1 MKKKELIKRPIIHNY
16 IPIILFIFIFIT
28 FFASRSVMA
37 KAAPEKI
44 TSYSGKKVSILGD
57 SISTFRGYNPK
68 GNRIRYPDIGN
79 IKCDVLK
86 VNDTWWYQLLK
97 MWDAKLLVNDS
108 SAGTRIC
115 NIYSKDLKENTDKG
129 PSRALAST
137 TRIKRLAKGKTK
149 PDVILFYGGTND
161 RLSGIK
167 TGSFNPSKAP
177 ASIKKSV
184 KKWNTFADAFVAA
197 IVRMENYYPNA
208 QIIVII
214 HNVGASKKKVMKDVC
229 NYYNISYVDISNIKG
244 PLLYDGLHPNK
255 KGMKM
260 IADTIY
266 SASQSTSFVKTFPS
280 KVTNVKATIN
290 SHSSVRIS
298 WKKQNVAGYKIY
310 RSTKKSSGY
319 KCVKTTSSTS
329 WTDKGLKTNKT
340 YYYKIKAYSKFG
352 KKTKKSSKYSAV
364 VKAKPYIDTPGS
376 VKVSVAGNRSLKISW
391 NKSKYAKSYQI
402 YRATSKNGKYKKIK
416 TTSST
421 SYTNSGLT
429 TGKTYYYKVRAYNKV
444 GKKTYYSCYSSK
456 KSGKTYI
463 GAASSVKASSAG
475 YNSAKITW
483 KAGKYAKGYQ
493 IYRAT
498 SKNGKYTKIK
508 TTTGT
513 SYTNTGLSTNKTY
526 YYKIRSY
533 NTIGGKYYYSG
544 YSSIVS
550 AKPIPATP
558 TGVSAKLN
566 EDAIT
571 IKWNAVSG
579 TSKYY
584 IYRNDGKIFST
595 TSTSYTDTPVEAGK
609 AYQYRVR
616 AYRTVY
622 SGYSSW
628 SSKVI
633 VSQEAY
639 LDYNKDGNTANATRI
654 YIGQVWTD
662 SLNASLNGG
671 TPVEKLLERDH
682 PQYYE
687 GGTESV
693 YVYDTEDFDNFLII
707 YVKGGKIIAW
717 QTSAEVLGVY
727 NGITLRRCT
736 PATDYED
743 FEEWGN
749 SYEFIPYLSVAKVKA
764 TNIDI
769 GEIFF
774 GGVVSSMNEW
784 DLRCSDN
791 LEAEELL
798 CEYTINALRVVNGRV
813 IMEHNEYLYG
823 KEDEYGTKAEAKT
836 MAISNELAHGILP
849 EGPLAGLTGTEKG
862 TLISNA
868 SGGTVV
874 SGGQNIAN
882 GGCGES
888 VVWMWFRSAGHSQSL
903 MASGA
908 LNSNFEETN
917 IMAAAV
923 YPTADGSR
931 YYWSWE
937 YGYYKIDYGLKA
949 PNITINEVGEKVP
962 DEPVIEEDEPV
973 EDPVDTTEDT
983 TTGTPAETSTE
994 SE

>member
-1 MKKKELIKRPIIHNY
+1 M
-16 IPIILFIFIFIT
+16 
-28 FFASRSVMA
+28 
-37 KAAPEKI
+37 EK
-44 TSYSGKKVSILGD
+44 
-57 SISTFRGYNPK
+57 
-68 GNRIRYPDIGN
+68 
-79 IKCDVLK
+79 
-86 VNDTWWYQLLK
+86 
-97 MWDAKLLVNDS
+97 
-108 SAGTRIC
+108 
-115 NIYSKDLKENTDKG
+115 KDLKN
-129 PSRALAST
+129 R
-137 TRIKRLAKGKTK
+137 RIVRSFLLIYLLVFTFVSCFAFGKVT
-149 PDVILFYGGTND
+149 
-161 RLSGIK
+161 
-167 TGSFNPSKAP
+167 AE
-177 ASIKKSV
+177 AASV
-184 KKWNTFADAFVAA
+184 KRPA
-197 IVRMENYYPNA
+197 
-208 QIIVII
+208 
-214 HNVGASKKKVMKDVC
+214 
-229 NYYNISYVDISNIKG
+229 
-244 PLLYDGLHPNK
+244 
-255 KGMKM
+255 
-260 IADTIY
+260 
-266 SASQSTSFVKTFPS
+266 
-280 KVTNVKATIN
+280 KVTSVKASVTG
-290 SHSSVRIS
+290 HSSVKIS
-298 WKKQNVAGYKIY
+298 WKKQNATGYKIY
-310 RSTKKSSGY
+310 RSTKKKSGY
-319 KCVKTTSSTS
+319 KLVKTTSSTT
-329 WTDKGLKTNKT
+329 WTNSGLKPGKT
-340 YYYKIKAYSKFG
+340 YYYKIKAYNKSG
-352 KKTKKSSKYSAV
+352 KKSKMSSKYSST
-364 VKAKPYIDTPGS
+364 VKAKPYIGTPGS

-402 YRATSKNGKYKKIK
+402 YRATSKNGKYTKIK
-416 TTSST
+416 TTSGT

-444 GKKTYYSCYSSK
+444 GKKTYYSSYSSK

-483 KAGKYAKGYQ
+483 NAGKYAKGYQ
-493 IYRAT
+493 VYRAT
-498 SKNGKYTKIK
+498 SKSGKYTKIK

-513 SYTNTGLSTNKTY
+513 SYTDTGLSTNKTY

-533 NTIGGKYYYSG
+533 NTIGSKYYYSG
-544 YSSIVS
+544 YSSIVN

-584 IYRNDGKIFST
+584 IYRNDGKTFST
-595 TSTSYTDTPVEAGK
+595 TSTSYTDNTVETGK

-654 YIGQVWTD
+654 YIGQEWTD

-693 YVYDTEDFDNFLII
+693 YVYDTEDFDNFLIV

-727 NGITLRRCT
+727 NGITLRRGT

-798 CEYTINALRVVNGRV
+798 CEYTVNALRVVNGRV

-937 YGYYKIDYGLKA
+937 HGYYKIDYGVKA
-949 PNITINEVGEKVP
+949 PTITINEVGENSVNISWIDTVSDMEGYSYVREFSLFEDFSEIESRYSGKAVSMTRTDLQAGTTYYVRIRAQAKINGAIRNSDWSEVISFTTLLP
-962 DEPVIEEDEPV
+962 EPEVSDEPVIEEDDAVDEPV
-973 EDPVDTTEDT
+973 DNPIVTTDDDTTEAPKET
-983 TTGTPAETSTE
+983 TTDTSVGAIVE
-994 SE
+994 SSKDDNEIL